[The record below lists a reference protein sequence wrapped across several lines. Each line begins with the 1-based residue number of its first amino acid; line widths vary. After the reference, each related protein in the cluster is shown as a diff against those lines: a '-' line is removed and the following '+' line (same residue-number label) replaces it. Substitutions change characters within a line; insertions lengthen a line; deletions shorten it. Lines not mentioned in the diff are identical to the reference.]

1 LRILTIL
8 FLLALILRLPR
19 DHEPSPMKILNA
31 AEMREVDRLTTTR
44 YRVPGLTLME
54 NAGKSVAEFIQARFP
69 NFTRRHIVVLCGK
82 GNNGGDGF
90 VAARHL
96 RKMGAKPEVR
106 FFGDPRETK
115 GDAAANLKRWKAG
128 SGKLQVDKA
137 SGKDGQ
143 LKFTSDSIIVDAL
156 LGTGTRGAVEGRL
169 QEVIAAVNGREP
181 GCAVVSVDIPSGLH
195 ADTGEALGDVVVA
208 DYTVT
213 FTVPKPGLFLGAGA
227 DHAGELAVRDIGSPR
242 ELIEEIGKGKLR
254 WSEPQEF
261 TRFALPRK
269 PAGHK
274 GTYGHALIVAGS
286 VGKSGAAVLAS
297 WAALRVGAGLVTVAT
312 PEPVLPTI
320 AAHAPEIMTEPLVS
334 TLAGTISTRCFEANF
349 FGNLVAGKS
358 ALGIGPGLTTQPE
371 TQEFVRGVM
380 GLRSRVPIILDA
392 DGLNA
397 FAGRAGELRDPKH
410 TITITPHPGE
420 MGRLAGCTT
429 AEVQSRRL
437 ELAIKSAADWNV
449 QVVLKGHHTVTAAP
463 DGVAWINSTGN
474 PGMGTGGTG
483 DVLTGMLAGL
493 TAQYRDAPWP
503 LVLAFG
509 VYLHGLAGDIA
520 YTESGGAPLMASDL
534 IGAIPRAYRQF
545 YAECG
550 RA

>member
-1 LRILTIL
+1 
-8 FLLALILRLPR
+8 
-19 DHEPSPMKILNA
+19 MKILTA
-31 AEMREVDRLTTTR
+31 GEMREVDRLTTVR

-54 NAGKSVAEFIQARFP
+54 NAGKSVAEFIQARIQ

-106 FFGDPRETK
+106 FFGDTREAK
-115 GDAAANLKRWKAG
+115 GDAGANLKRWKA
-128 SGKLQVDKA
+128 SGKLQIDNPQK
-137 SGKDGQ
+137 GDD

-169 QEVIAAVNGREP
+169 REVIAAVNERGP

-195 ADTGEALGDVVVA
+195 ADTGEAQGDAVVA

-213 FTVPKPGLFLGAGA
+213 FTAPKPGLFLGAGSN
-227 DHAGELAVRDIGSPR
+227 HTGELAVRDIGSPSG
-242 ELIEEIGKGKLR
+242 LIEEIGTGKLR

-261 TRFALPRK
+261 MQFALPRK

-320 AAHAPEIMTEPLVS
+320 AAHTPEIMTEPLVP
-334 TLAGTISTRCFEANF
+334 TLAGTISARCFEANF
-349 FGNLVAGKS
+349 FGKLVAGKS
-358 ALGIGPGLTTQPE
+358 ALGIGPGLTTQLE

-380 GLRSRVPIILDA
+380 GMRSRVPIILDA

-397 FAGRAGELRDPKH
+397 FAGRASEMRDPKE
-410 TITITPHPGE
+410 TIAITPHPGE
-420 MGRLAGCTT
+420 MARLVGRTAG
-429 AEVQSRRL
+429 EVQSHRV

-463 DGVAWINSTGN
+463 DGRAWINSTGN

-520 YTESGGAPLMASDL
+520 YAENGEAPLMASDV
-534 IGAIPRAYRQF
+534 IRAIPRAYRQF

>member
-1 LRILTIL
+1 
-8 FLLALILRLPR
+8 
-19 DHEPSPMKILNA
+19 MKILTA
-31 AEMREVDRLTTTR
+31 QEMREVDRLTTAR

-69 NFTRRHIVVLCGK
+69 NLARRHIVVLCGK

-90 VAARHL
+90 VAARYL

-106 FFGDPRETK
+106 FFGDPREAK
-115 GDAAANLKRWKAG
+115 GNAAANLKRWKTA

-137 SGKDGQ
+137 GKDDE

-169 QEVIAAVNGREP
+169 REVIATVNGRAP
-181 GCAVVSVDIPSGLH
+181 GCSVVSVDIPSGLH
-195 ADTGEALGDVVVA
+195 ADTGEVQGDVVVA

-213 FTVPKPGLFLGAGA
+213 FTAPKPGLLLGAGA
-227 DHAGELAVRDIGSPR
+227 DHAGDIAVRDIGSPR
-242 ELIEEIGKGKLR
+242 ELIEEIGKGRLR

-261 TRFALPRK
+261 AHFALPRK
-269 PAGHK
+269 PEGHK

-297 WAALRVGAGLVTVAT
+297 WAALRVGAGLVTAAT
-312 PEPVLPTI
+312 PSPVLPMI

-334 TLAGTISTRCFEANF
+334 TLAGTISARCFEANF
-349 FGNLVAGKS
+349 FGKLLAGKN
-358 ALGIGPGLTTQPE
+358 AMGIGPGLTTQPE

-380 GLRSRVPIILDA
+380 GMRSRVRIILDA

-397 FAGRAGELRDPKH
+397 FAGRAGELRDPKE
-410 TITITPHPGE
+410 TIAITPHPGE
-420 MGRLAGCTT
+420 MARLADCTI
-429 AEVQSRRL
+429 AEVQSRRV
-437 ELAIKSAADWNV
+437 ELAIKSAADWNAYV
-449 QVVLKGHHTVTAAP
+449 ILKGHHTVIATP
-463 DGVAWINSTGN
+463 DGHAWINSTGN

-493 TAQYRDAPWP
+493 TAQYRDASWP

-509 VYLHGLAGDIA
+509 VYLHGLAGDIPYA
-520 YTESGGAPLMASDL
+520 ESGEAPLMASDL
-534 IGAIPRAYRQF
+534 IHAIPRAYRQF

>member
-1 LRILTIL
+1 
-8 FLLALILRLPR
+8 
-19 DHEPSPMKILNA
+19 MKILTA
-31 AEMREVDRLTTTR
+31 AEMREVDRLTTAR
-44 YRVPGLTLME
+44 YRVPGLILME

-106 FFGDPRETK
+106 IFGDPREVK
-115 GDAAANLKRWKAG
+115 GDAAANLKRWKRA
-128 SGKLQVDKA
+128 SGKLQVNSA
-137 SGKDGQ
+137 GKDE

-169 QEVIAAVNGREP
+169 REAIAGLNRRET
-181 GCAVVSVDIPSGLH
+181 GCVAVSVDIPSGLH
-195 ADTGEALGDVVVA
+195 ADTGEVQGEAVTA

-213 FTVPKPGLFLGAGA
+213 FTAPKPGLLLGAGA
-227 DHAGELAVRDIGSPR
+227 PHTGELVVRDIGSPTK
-242 ELIEEIGKGKLR
+242 LIEEIGRGKLR

-261 TRFALPRK
+261 SRFALPRK
-269 PAGHK
+269 PEGHK
-274 GTYGHALIVAGS
+274 GIYGHALIVAGS

-297 WAALRVGAGLVTVAT
+297 WAALRAGAGLVTVAT
-312 PEPVLPTI
+312 PEPVLLTI
-320 AAHAPEIMTEPLVS
+320 AAHTPEIMTEPLAS
-334 TLAGTISTRCFEANF
+334 TLAGTISARCFEANF
-349 FGNLVAGKS
+349 FGKLVAGKS

-380 GLRSRVPIILDA
+380 GMRSRVPIILDA

-397 FAGRAGELRDPKH
+397 FAGRAGELRDPKD
-410 TITITPHPGE
+410 TIAITPHPGE
-420 MGRLAGCTT
+420 MARLAGCTT
-429 AEVQSRRL
+429 HEVQSRRV
-437 ELAIKSAADWNV
+437 ELAIECAADWNA
-449 QVVLKGHHTVTAAP
+449 QVILKGHHTVTASP
-463 DGVAWINSTGN
+463 DGSTWINSTGN

-520 YTESGGAPLMASDL
+520 YAETGEAPLMASDV
-534 IGAIPRAYRQF
+534 IRAIPRAYRQF